1 MKRIALLERRTALAR
16 PATIP
21 RARVAETGQKRIPII
36 LKAKVEAAALDGVK
50 VREQLT
56 KLGGGPFTDT

>member
-1 MKRIALLERRTALAR
+1 MNSTRRTFIQTAAIASAA
-16 PATIP
+16 PTII
-21 RARVAETGQKRIPII
+21 AAEPKMS

-56 KLGGGPFTDT
+56 KLGGGPFTDA